1 MNNVNDT
8 KCSICLVSL
17 KGVHSDITITRC
29 NHLFCTTC
37 ILNSVKYK
45 NTCPLCRQEII
56 NEPICKGNHITFFNS
71 SFINKKGKCSICK
84 KMSLKFL
91 MKAMIK

>member
-1 MNNVNDT
+1 MTEVEDYN
-8 KCSICLVSL
+8 CCICLDNFNPTCHKVRL
-17 KGVHSDITITRC
+17 AC
-29 NHLFCTTC
+29 NHEFHYDC
-37 ILNSVKYK
+37 IIKVSN